1 MKERERGEW
10 VSEEW
15 NWECSVSS
23 RVTRIFITYAT
34 HDNDLEKT
42 SRFSLINSRSINGII
57 IVSSIKISLKT
68 HHILEVLK
76 VEKATQSLYMCNAN
90 RIKKGLSA

>member
-68 HHILEVLK
+68 YHILMNICEVLK
-76 VEKATQSLYMCNAN
+76 VEKATQSLYVQC
-90 RIKKGLSA
+90 